1 MKDEKKDMETT
12 GFSEIKEDIIEKK
25 DKDIVDIQKKVSHNK
40 KKIYKELDG
49 KLIFIKVGTETKHA
63 SEEEIEKVRKS
74 WEEFLEKNN
83 VDCLL
88 YVGHHAIDIKVLP

>member
-12 GFSEIKEDIIEKK
+12 GFLKIKEESIEKEDNK
-25 DKDIVDIQKKVSHNK
+25 ISGSK
-40 KKIYKELDG
+40 KKAPIKKNKYLDG
-49 KLIFIKVGTETKHA
+49 KLIFIKVGTEAKQA
-63 SEEEIEKVRKS
+63 SGEEIEKVRKS

-83 VDCLL
+83 IDCLL